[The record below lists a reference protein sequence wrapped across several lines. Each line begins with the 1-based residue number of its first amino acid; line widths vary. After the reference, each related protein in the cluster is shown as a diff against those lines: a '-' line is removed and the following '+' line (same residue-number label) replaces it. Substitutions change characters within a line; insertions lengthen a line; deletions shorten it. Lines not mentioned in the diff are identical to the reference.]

1 MPQMQVLQ
9 TTDTVVDDILF
20 CLPAILFSERTTGIP
35 RIVSTNSRSL
45 VPYIYPLFSLTE
57 AQGLWVWVGDG
68 RGRGYG
74 EGGRLEG
81 RLLETKDFIFPGFTG
96 ALAVLYS

>member
-1 MPQMQVLQ
+1 M
-9 TTDTVVDDILF
+9 
-20 CLPAILFSERTTGIP
+20 
-35 RIVSTNSRSL
+35 

-81 RLLETKDFIFPGFTG
+81 RLLETKSKGFIFPGFTG
-96 ALAVLYS
+96 ALAVLYSQQTNCEGRNAHAGEMRDGNAGMTV